1 MDSNFDPQELLGM
14 ISELR
19 GKRGIE
25 FKEKVISIIED
36 LKLSIVGIRFQFIYL
51 LYFNI
56 YTI

>member
-1 MDSNFDPQELLGM
+1 MDSDFDPQELLGM

-19 GKRGIE
+19 GKRGIK

-36 LKLSIVGIRFQFIYL
+36 LKLSIVGSRFQFIYL
-51 LYFNI
+51 LYFKI